1 MTNVERM
8 EEIEKTK
15 EKKYEI
21 IREKIKNKE
30 QRKKE
35 FRKEY
40 IKNIILTVISLLIML
55 GLSTIPE
62 LVLPFILFSLV
73 SDYMIFF
80 TLYSEYKNNQRIK
93 KIEDDHK
100 RDIEFSKRYLNDLS
114 DELEIRKILE
124 EKEKSNIITENEII
138 RINQI
143 INDNEKLIH
152 NFSIDDLK
160 ILSNYLKNNKIDKKL
175 EETYDRE
182 NYCKKCELLK
192 NIRRELIKINDVDC
206 LKEVEEYINSY
217 SKLKKIKK

>member
-8 EEIEKTK
+8 EELEKTK
-15 EKKYEI
+15 EKTYEI
-21 IREKIKNKE
+21 IREKTKNKE
-30 QRKKE
+30 QRKKV

-40 IKNIILTVISLLIML
+40 KKNVLLTIISLLTML

-100 RDIEFSKRYLNDLS
+100 RDIDFSKRYLNDLS

-175 EETYDRE
+175 EKKYDE
-182 NYCKKCELLK
+182 KKYNQRCELLK
-192 NIRRELIKINDVDC
+192 NIRNQLIKIKDTDC
-206 LKEVEEYINSY
+206 LKKVEENINSY